1 MFVPGFKLAM
11 KSTTFR
17 AILFLLGS
25 VRLNAQNDLVPRL
38 DALLA
43 EAAAKDVFSGNVLI
57 YSNAM
62 PLYQKS
68 IGMADYEASLPNT
81 AETRFSI
88 GSITKLFTKI
98 LVLQLAREGKIS
110 LDDRLEKHLTGFRPE
125 VAEKITVAQL
135 LQHQSG
141 LGQYY
146 ELPGFDPETT
156 PVASASDFLPWIQK
170 EQLLFEP
177 GRQAEYSNS
186 GYIVLAAII
195 EKVSGKNYAEVLKT
209 RILDEIGM
217 ASTGFLFRINKIPGK
232 AVGYLSN
239 VPGPLQDNLG
249 FPLLG
254 GGDGGIYSTLGD
266 LLLLDRSLAGDNR
279 LLSDADKLRLFNDPL
294 FPRQY
299 SSWEELKK
307 EGRFAVAGGAP
318 GISAVY
324 SRNFSQNRSVIV
336 LSNYDEGS
344 AEMLFQRIGAILN
357 GQTAEPLQPST
368 SKFIYSLLKEKGAAY
383 FTDNIERELNVH
395 GHALDDDMVLLFVG
409 QAVLSEGKTDEAI
422 ALYRFYTQKFPRIVV
437 AWNDLGDAYL
447 MKNDKENAK
456 KCFQKALDL
465 RPGNVRAKES
475 LDKIK

>member
-25 VRLNAQNDLVPRL
+25 VHLNAQNDLVPRL
-38 DALLA
+38 DALPA
-43 EAAAKDVFSGNVLI
+43 EAAAKDVFSG
-57 YSNAM
+57 
-62 PLYQKS
+62 
-68 IGMADYEASLPNT
+68 T
-81 AETRFSI
+81 
-88 GSITKLFTKI
+88 
-98 LVLQLAREGKIS
+98 
-110 LDDRLEKHLTGFRPE
+110 
-125 VAEKITVAQL
+125 
-135 LQHQSG
+135 
-141 LGQYY
+141 
-146 ELPGFDPETT
+146 
-156 PVASASDFLPWIQK
+156 
-170 EQLLFEP
+170 
-177 GRQAEYSNS
+177 
-186 GYIVLAAII
+186 
-195 EKVSGKNYAEVLKT
+195 
-209 RILDEIGM
+209 
-217 ASTGFLFRINKIPGK
+217 
-232 AVGYLSN
+232 
-239 VPGPLQDNLG
+239 QD
-249 FPLLG
+249 
-254 GGDGGIYSTLGD
+254 
-266 LLLLDRSLAGDNR
+266 
-279 LLSDADKLRLFNDPL
+279 
-294 FPRQY
+294 
-299 SSWEELKK
+299 ELKK
-307 EGRFAVAGGAP
+307 EGRFAIAGGAP

-336 LSNYDEGS
+336 LSNFDEGS

-395 GHALDDDMVLLFVG
+395 GHAIDDDMVLLFAG
-409 QAVLSEGKTDEAI
+409 QAVLSEGKADEAI